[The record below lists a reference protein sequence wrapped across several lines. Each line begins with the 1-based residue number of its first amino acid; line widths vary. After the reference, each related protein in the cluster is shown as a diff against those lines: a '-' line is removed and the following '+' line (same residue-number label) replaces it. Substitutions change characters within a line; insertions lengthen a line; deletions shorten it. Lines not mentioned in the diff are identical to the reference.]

1 MKKLLTLLS
10 AAALSAAAFV
20 ASAQT
25 QASIAE
31 MVADNPNLSQGQVSS
46 DTYTVV
52 TKNVSTGAVTNTQ
65 VTVVSVGPDVM
76 FVRDAGQKLLA
87 VERPMSK
94 PALNTFYKAGNKIE
108 SLVVRYKANYV
119 TRGSEQ
125 VPIPYSV
132 FEMDEYTKTAQT
144 ININYNMCPIPNY
157 VAARDY
163 AVVAL
168 GKGSSLNE
176 TVEATWNADT
186 EEFDFD
192 YTSGTT
198 TYTMHIKAGAMGINC
213 AAFQPGTWS
222 VYAAG
227 VLQPTDTGFD
237 IYPNVVRQ
245 DALVQVTNIAAAR
258 EIAQDME
265 SSNGES
271 YNEFHINSQVRI
283 NAICGSRMFIQ
294 DASGAMLVKAGSGVN
309 LAATGLKAGDLIDG
323 ITLNL
328 YYGTQYGT
336 EIYGIYK
343 STTLPEASGYQEID
357 YPLVTLA
364 TLRDNK
370 DQYNC
375 HAVMLED
382 VRVKSDGKYEG
393 TSVNPSDFF
402 PGFVFNT
409 RQYYTIKAIYQGD
422 YNSLSVVWAEASGDV
437 PAMVPIDVANI
448 EELLEKGAD
457 LTSGKMSED
466 IYRITGKV
474 TVMKNNIYMY
484 IQDASA
490 AAPVAA
496 LANSS
501 IQNAPYTMGS
511 VVENLCLRVQNANGL
526 IQGYYDIDE
535 SQWPEPIDGEFG
547 LPQII
552 NADDVDASV
561 EFRWMNVRGVVAS
574 SRTAFKLDG
583 LRITSSPNVAA
594 TITCNANLGA
604 PSISFTTGDIYNV
617 TGLFVGSHGATG
629 ITRWQFYASA
639 WEKSASTNP
648 TPVDGIA
655 ELKETLANLDNGAT
669 SADSYKLSPV
679 YVTVRTA
686 DKIFAQ
692 DSEDGMAFAS
702 ANANYNLAG
711 FAYEYGDVVNG
722 FQGKVKKEDNAF
734 TMLLDP
740 MAFPA
745 STMNLPFIINVED
758 ILFSELAD
766 NKFVMVAI
774 EDVIVE
780 QSAARSGELT
790 ANGIALCTDVIN
802 ADEESDAV
810 EPNAMYNLK
819 GVFDGETFYV
829 YSADFT
835 RTVGIQDIT
844 ANGAEIEGIYTLSGL
859 RTNTLSEGINIV
871 RLTDGTVKKIIIRK

>member
-1 MKKLLTLLS
+1 M
-10 AAALSAAAFV
+10 

-25 QASIAE
+25 QATIAE
-31 MVADNPNLSQGQVSS
+31 MVAANPNLSQGQVSS

-65 VTVVSVGPDVM
+65 VTVIAVGPDVM

-258 EIAQDME
+258 EKIQNI
-265 SSNGES
+265 STNNGES
-271 YNEFHINSQVRI
+271 FNEFHINTQVRI

-294 DASGAMLVKAGSGVN
+294 DDSGAMLVKAGSGVN
-309 LAATGLKAGDLIDG
+309 LTSTGLKAGDLLDG
-323 ITLNL
+323 ISLYL
-328 YYGTQYGT
+328 YYSNTYGPEFYGT
-336 EIYGIYK
+336 YK
-343 STTLPEASGYQEID
+343 SATLPEAVGYQEVD
-357 YPLVTLA
+357 YPLVTLQ
-364 TLRDNK
+364 TLRENSDA
-370 DQYNC
+370 YNC
-375 HAVMLED
+375 HAIMIED

-409 RQYYTIKAIYQGD
+409 RQFYTIKAIYQGD
-422 YNSLSVVWAEASGDV
+422 LNSLSVVWAEASGDV
-437 PAMVPIDVANI
+437 PAIIPIDVANI
-448 EELLEKGAD
+448 EEFLEKGTG
-457 LTSGKMSED
+457 LTTGQISED

-474 TVMKNNIYMY
+474 TVMNHGTYMF
-484 IQDASA
+484 IQDASGA
-490 AAPVAA
+490 IPVTA

-501 IQNAPYTMGS
+501 IQNAPYSVGS
-511 VVENLCLRVQNANGL
+511 MVENLCLRVQNASTL

-535 SQWPEPIDGEFG
+535 SQWPEPIAGEFG

-552 NADDVDASV
+552 NAADVEPSI

-617 TGLFVGSHGATG
+617 TGLFYGRRTASGG
-629 ITRWQFYASA
+629 ISQWQFYANA
-639 WEKSASTNP
+639 WEKAASTNP

-655 ELKETLANLDNGAT
+655 DLKETLANLDNGAT
-669 SADSYKLSPV
+669 STESYELGPV
-679 YVTVRTA
+679 YVSIRTA

-692 DSEDGMAFAS
+692 DSEEGMEFAS
-702 ANANYNLAG
+702 ANANYNIAG

-722 FQGKVKKEDNAF
+722 FQGNVKKENNAY

-745 STMNLPFIINVED
+745 STMNLPFLINVED
-758 ILFSELAD
+758 VPFSELQD
-766 NKFVMVAI
+766 NKFIMVAL

-780 QSAARSGELT
+780 QSATRSAELT

-810 EPNAMYNLK
+810 EPNGMYNLK

-829 YSADFT
+829 YSAEFT

-844 ANGAEIEGIYTLSGL
+844 ANGAEIEGIYTLSGI
-859 RTNTLSEGINIV
+859 RTNTLSEGINII
-871 RLTDGTVKKIIIRK
+871 RFTDGTVKKIIIRK